1 MPINQIGFGP
11 KSTAFGGIPI
21 SLPSGGV
28 FNLPSGQWSVN
39 AGPYTFLQQYDSVS
53 QVWLP
58 VGTGAGNEHALVS
71 SDGYNYRLANLTG
84 CPVGGLITAGGS
96 GMASAT
102 GGIGIFP
109 AAAQLGTAAA
119 PSVTMSAGG
128 ARPTIV
134 VGGAINTTVTITAGG
149 SGYTLAPI
157 LTVSQ
162 PPPGGVQATAVCTVS
177 GGAINAV
184 TVTNQGAGY
193 VTAPTITITRHPFD
207 TTGTGGVLTVNP
219 TLVGSGSVTA
229 LTFPD
234 HGTGGLTAVPT
245 FAFVA
250 SGATTPTVTAIMCF
264 TITAFNQQTTL
275 TGLTLANM
283 GLAIGQAPGAA
294 PTLTNPRIST
304 GLFVPRLA
312 MTGMSATT
320 TGTLTPIIDGGLH
333 MTVPIGTV
341 YVSNIAG
348 YTSATAAVV
357 PTVGG
362 VTDTSFVTPI

>member
-1 MPINQIGFGP
+1 MPLNQIGFGP
-11 KSTAFGGIPI
+11 KTTAFGGIPI
-21 SLPSGGV
+21 SLASGGI
-28 FNLPSGQWSVN
+28 FNLPSGQWAVN
-39 AGPYTFLQQYDSVS
+39 AGAYTFLQQYDPISNI
-53 QVWLP
+53 WLP
-58 VGTGAGNEHALVS
+58 VGTGAGNEHAVVS

-84 CPVGGLITAGGS
+84 CPVGAHITNGG
-96 GMASAT
+96 T
-102 GGIGIFP
+102 GYTNGIYP

-134 VGGAINTTVTITAGG
+134 VGGAINTSVTITSGG
-149 SGYTLAPI
+149 ANYTLPPI
-157 LTVSQ
+157 LTLSA
-162 PPPGGVQATAVCTVS
+162 PPQGGVQATAVCTVS

-193 VTAPTITITRHPFD
+193 TSAPTITITRHPFD
-207 TTGTGGVLTVNP
+207 TTGSGGVLTVNP

-245 FAFVA
+245 FTFAPA
-250 SGATTPTVTAIMCF
+250 STTAATAIMCF

-283 GLAIGQAPGAA
+283 GLAIGQAPTTAA
-294 PTLTNPRIST
+294 TLTNPRIST
-304 GLFVPRLA
+304 GLFIPRLA

-333 MTVPIGTV
+333 MTIPIGTV

>member
-1 MPINQIGFGP
+1 MPLNQIGFGP
-11 KSTAFGGIPI
+11 KTTAFGGIPI
-21 SLPSGGV
+21 SLASGGI

-39 AGPYTFLQQYDSVS
+39 AGPYTFLQQFDPTSNI
-53 QVWLP
+53 WLP
-58 VGTGAGNEHALVS
+58 VGTSAGNEHAAVS

-96 GMASAT
+96 GMAPGT

-134 VGGAINTTVTITAGG
+134 IGGAINTSVTITSGG
-149 SGYTLAPI
+149 ANYTLPPI
-157 LTVSQ
+157 LTLSA
-162 PPPGGVQATAVCTVS
+162 PPQGGVQATAVCTVS

-193 VTAPTITITRHPFD
+193 TAAPTITVTRHPFD
-207 TTGTGGVLTVNP
+207 TTGSGGVLTANINTP
-219 TLVGSGSVTA
+219 TNGQLTA

-250 SGATTPTVTAIMCF
+250 SGATTPTVTALMCF
-264 TITAFNQQTTL
+264 SITAFNQQTTL

-283 GLAIGQAPGAA
+283 GLAIGQAPTTAA
-294 PTLTNPRIST
+294 TLTNPRIST
-304 GLFVPRLA
+304 GLFIPRLA
-312 MTGMSATT
+312 MTGMSSTT

-333 MTVPIGTV
+333 MTIPIGTV

-362 VTDTSFVTPI
+362 VTDTSFVAPI

>member
-1 MPINQIGFGP
+1 MPLNQIGFGP
-11 KSTAFGGIPI
+11 KTTAFGGIPI
-21 SLPSGGV
+21 SLASGGI
-28 FNLPSGQWSVN
+28 FNLPSGQWAVN
-39 AGPYTFLQQYDSVS
+39 AGPYTFLQQYDPISNI
-53 QVWLP
+53 WLP
-58 VGTGAGNEHALVS
+58 VGTGAGNEHAVIS

-84 CPVGGLITAGGS
+84 CPVGAHITNGG
-96 GMASAT
+96 T
-102 GGIGIFP
+102 GYTNGIYP
-109 AAAQLGTAAA
+109 LAAQLGTAAA

-134 VGGAINTTVTITAGG
+134 VGGAINSTVTITSGG
-149 SGYTLAPI
+149 ANYTLAPI
-157 LTVSQ
+157 LTLSA
-162 PPPGGVQATAVCTVS
+162 PPQGGVQATAVCTVS

-193 VTAPTITITRHPFD
+193 TAAPTITITRHPFD
-207 TTGTGGVLTVNP
+207 TTGSGGVLTVNP

-234 HGTGGLTAVPT
+234 HGVGGLTAVPT
-245 FAFVA
+245 FTFAPA
-250 SGATTPTVTAIMCF
+250 STTAATAIMCF

-283 GLAIGQAPGAA
+283 GLAIGQAPTAA

-304 GLFVPRLA
+304 GLFLPRLA

-333 MTVPIGTV
+333 MTVPIATV
-341 YVSNIAG
+341 YAGLIAG

-362 VTDTSFVTPI
+362 VTDTSFVIPI